1 MRKRRA
7 TWIPGEDEAAGYD
20 EAMSVQKPRMASKW
34 PRSPATRSAPQS
46 VQAMAPVEPATESG
60 WTGQAEQSPIL
71 PKLMPFDFAK
81 LV

>member
-1 MRKRRA
+1 MATLAGDARRA
-7 TWIPGEDEAAGYD
+7 AIGAI
-20 EAMSVQKPRMASKW
+20 
-34 PRSPATRSAPQS
+34 
-46 VQAMAPVEPATESG
+46 EPATESG